1 MVRAPGRLG
10 PAALVEADDAKA
22 RLGEGQALD
31 GAAGASADDEDFGVV
46 GLGHRAKGN
55 PANQLFVSPETEA
68 HGLLWMNPATWD
80 QMAQFMKDADQIP
93 RAIPAQDVMTD
104 RFIPTAALP

>member
-1 MVRAPGRLG
+1 
-10 PAALVEADDAKA
+10 
-22 RLGEGQALD
+22 
-31 GAAGASADDEDFGVV
+31 
-46 GLGHRAKGN
+46 
-55 PANQLFVSPETEA
+55 
-68 HGLLWMNPATWD
+68 LWMNPATWD